1 MLVKCFCIIY
11 TDGDQRAKRGGHPM
25 IMTPHILIEWA
36 YLYILE
42 VTIISWKPS
51 HCYIMQREIVKH
63 KIIIRDTSQGVN
75 ISWSIYSII
84 FEKMCKRRVPF
95 CFIGPWN
102 HPNLNHEWNLTTR
115 ATSQSKAT
123 QMDSWPRHCQGVTI
137 DWAITL
143 CPACGPQSHCSC
155 IER

>member
-63 KIIIRDTSQGVN
+63 KIIIRDPSEGV
-75 ISWSIYSII
+75 ILTWRIYSTV
-84 FEKMCKRRVPF
+84 FEKRCKRRASF
-95 CFIGPWN
+95 SFIEPWN
-102 HPNLNHEWNLTTR
+102 HPNLICHILNRLYIWHKNITKLKYHKSIDVNHGWNHHSL
-115 ATSQSKAT
+115 S
-123 QMDSWPRHCQGVTI
+123 
-137 DWAITL
+137 
-143 CPACGPQSHCSC
+143 
-155 IER
+155 